1 MRTAIR
7 STRLIAATV
16 MLSISFVACSKPT
29 GTPTI
34 RLGYFA
40 NVTHAPALVGV
51 VEGYFEEELAGK
63 ARLDLVTFNAGP
75 DAITALF
82 SDSLDLTFI
91 GPNPTINGFAQS
103 DGEALRIISGSTSG
117 GASLVV
123 RPGIAG
129 PADLIGTR
137 IATPQLGN
145 TQDVALRSWLLDQ
158 GLTADLEGG
167 GDVSI
172 VPQANSQTL
181 ETFLS
186 HDIDGAWV
194 PEPWASR
201 LVLEGGG
208 VVLVDE
214 RDLWPEGRFVTTHLV
229 TRTAFLEEQPDL
241 VSAVLRALVRSID
254 FIHSDRAAAQADA
267 NAAIEQVTGSPL
279 AQVTIERAW
288 QNLTFTV
295 DPIAESLYVS
305 ADHAV
310 AVGLLEPVD
319 LTGIYA
325 LGLLDDVLV
334 GLGRLGVSP

>member
-1 MRTAIR
+1 MA
-7 STRLIAATV
+7 SPTRLVCLIALAA
-16 MLSISFVACSKPT
+16 MLAVSLVACDEPA

-40 NVTHAPALVGV
+40 NLTHAPALVGV
-51 VEGYFEEELAGK
+51 VEGYFEQELAGK
-63 ARLDLVTFNAGP
+63 AQLELVTFNAGP

-82 SDSLDLTFI
+82 SESLDLTFI
-91 GPNPTINGFAQS
+91 GPNPAINGFAQS
-103 DGEALRIISGSTSG
+103 GGEALRIISGATSG
-117 GASLVV
+117 GAALIV
-123 RPGIAG
+123 RPGIVRA
-129 PADLIGTR
+129 ADLIGTR

-172 VPQANSQTL
+172 VPQANAQSL
-181 ETFLS
+181 ETFRS

-194 PEPWASR
+194 PEPWATR

-214 RDLWPEGRFVTTHLV
+214 RDLWPAGQFVTTHLV
-229 TRTAFLEEQPDL
+229 ARTAFLEEHPDL

-254 FIHSDRAAAQADA
+254 FIESHPAEARADA
-267 NAAIEQVTGSPL
+267 NLAIAEVTGSPL
-279 AQVTIERAW
+279 SNDTIERAW

-295 DPIAESLYVS
+295 DPIADSLYVS

-310 AVGLLEPVD
+310 AVGLLESID

-325 LGLLDDVLV
+325 LNLLDDVLV
-334 GLGRLGVSP
+334 GLGRAPVSP